1 MHLPRSI
8 LYPLVVLFT
17 LGGIG
22 FHLFKL
28 VSPWLFLVLFLF
40 FLLGAFLFK
49 NSQRQFKSLLLYACY
64 FCMGYLNFQAFY
76 HQDKTHYL
84 QNPISPSSGFKKI
97 EVLEILYETTF
108 SYAYIVQLKSTG
120 TSPASGKLIVYQKK
134 DSLVDA
140 YQLGQKILTTAAPVP
155 IDEPRNPGAFSYK
168 KYLENL
174 SVYAQLELNTKNAI
188 PLKVTETSLQH
199 RMVQL
204 RKQILSKI
212 KNSTLQN
219 ESKGILQ
226 ALLLAERKAI
236 GEEQIEDYA
245 RAGVLHLLALSGLHI
260 GLLVELLLLLLSPL
274 LWFRYGS
281 VFRLSIILSVL
292 WLFAFFVG
300 LPASVVRAV
309 TLFSFLTVGRFIHQG
324 KNTFHLTVVSFLVLL
339 VAYPPFLKQIGFQF
353 SFLAV
358 FGILW
363 IHPILQRFWNP
374 KIGWIRKY
382 WQWTTVSLAAQMA
395 VGPLSVFYFHQF
407 PSLFLISNLLIIP
420 FFGVFL
426 VLVMTVFV
434 MLLFDLLPHFMVTS
448 FDGAVQLLNGS
459 VSWIAQNDPLPLDQL
474 YLAVPVLLGLYLV
487 LFFIVLSLEKKRFP
501 QWVGTAISFLILL
514 SLMQLEQ
521 EKTTNEHAFWIFYL
535 HRESSYG
542 YFKSG
547 VFYHHSSDP
556 DKNRRILSDFANSR
570 LLHRFEKLPIKN
582 FFSVDQFHLFILDNE
597 KRYTLPNYSPT
608 HILLRNDPKIN
619 LDRLLQIHQPQLVVA
634 DGSNSPWTV
643 SRWEKSCEKYSIP
656 FYDIRKSGAL
666 KISLENEE

>member
-8 LYPLVVLFT
+8 LYPLVVLFS
-17 LGGIG
+17 LGGIC
-22 FHLFKL
+22 FY
-28 VSPWLFLVLFLF
+28 
-40 FLLGAFLFK
+40 LFK
-49 NSQRQFKSLLLYACY
+49 NVPPWFFLILFSIFLASALLLKSSQRKLKSLLLYACY
-64 FCMGYLNFQAFY
+64 FSAGYLNFQAYY

-84 QNPISPSSGFKKI
+84 QNPSSASSEFKKI
-97 EVLEILYETTF
+97 EVLEKLHETSF
-108 SYAYIVQLKSTG
+108 SYAYIAELKSTG
-120 TSPASGKLIVYQKK
+120 TRPASGKLIVYQEK
-134 DSLVDA
+134 DSLIEA
-140 YQLGQKILTTAAPVP
+140 FSLGQKIITAAPLFP

-174 SVYAQLELNTKNAI
+174 AVYGQLELNTKNALG
-188 PLKVTETSLQH
+188 LKSTETSLQN
-199 RMVQL
+199 RMAHL
-204 RKQILSKI
+204 RKLLLSKI
-212 KNSTLQN
+212 ENSTLRN
-219 ESKGILQ
+219 ESKGILK

-339 VAYPPFLKQIGFQF
+339 VAYPPFLRQIGFQF

-374 KIGWIRKY
+374 KIGWVKKY

-426 VLVMTVFV
+426 FLVMAVFL
-434 MLLFDLLPHFMVTS
+434 MLLLDLIPHFIAMF
-448 FDGAVQLLNGS
+448 FDGTVQLLNGT
-459 VSWIAQNDPLPLDQL
+459 VSWIAQNDPFLLNQL
-474 YLAVPVLLGLYLV
+474 YLSVPILLGLYLF
-487 LFFIVLSLEKKRFP
+487 LFFVVLSLEKKRFP

-514 SLMQLEQ
+514 SLIQLEQ
-521 EKTTNEHAFWIFYL
+521 EKTTNERAFWIFHS

-547 VFYHHSSDP
+547 VFYHHSSNP

-570 LLHRFEKLPIKN
+570 LLYRLEKLPVEN
-582 FFSVDQFHLFILDNE
+582 FFSEDQFHLFILDNE

-643 SRWEKSCEKYSIP
+643 SRWEKSCKKYTIP
-656 FYDIRKSGAL
+656 FYDTRKSGAL
-666 KISLENEE
+666 KISLENGG